1 MKTGV
6 GVPMTQLAERSE
18 TYQAEFEAFRR
29 DPAFGANGLG
39 ARRQRAFERF
49 LKDGFPS
56 TRDEEWRFT
65 NVAPIA
71 AETFQRARHRPPRTR
86 HDIAPFLFSGMG
98 PQIVV
103 DQRPRLEG
111 AVISSTGCPRA

>member
-1 MKTGV
+1 
-6 GVPMTQLAERSE
+6 MTQLAERSG

-29 DPAFGANGLG
+29 DPAFASGVVG
-39 ARRQRAFERF
+39 ARRERAFERF

-71 AETFQRARHRPPRTR
+71 TQTFQRAPSSNPDRS
-86 HDIAPFLFSGMG
+86 DVQPFLFGGIG
-98 PQIVV
+98 PQVV
-103 DQRPRLEG
+103 VINGRLSKG
-111 AVISSTGCPRA
+111 LSSHEDLPAGVTIGP